1 VVRTLMNSLQL
12 VFDAEK
18 TLRYIIL
25 ENIYHVW
32 KHSSLNFATNLMN
45 RARAAKTTILL
56 ITTLVLTVITSI
68 QPVFAPNT
76 CRRFIAQFEKL
87 IESFM
92 SDTLRLIPPDPISP
106 FVKLTI
112 PFDKDVTKAACA
124 GHASSPDDPLILNGC
139 SILCYPTGY
148 FQYCKL
154 MNLTYSKY
162 FFDTSTAISFR
173 YSVSYASHLDLRKY
187 ILQVSVC
194 TRDRPSLDHSYIF
207 P

>member
-1 VVRTLMNSLQL
+1 MVRTLMNSLQL

-18 TLRYIIL
+18 TLRYIIF

-32 KHSSLNFATNLMN
+32 KHSSVNFATNLMN

-76 CRRFIAQFEKL
+76 CGRFIAQFEKL

-92 SDTLRLIPPDPISP
+92 SDTLRLIPPDLISP

-112 PFDKDVTKAACA
+112 PFDKDVTKAAYA
-124 GHASSPDDPLILNGC
+124 GHASSPDDPLI
-139 SILCYPTGY
+139 P
-148 FQYCKL
+148 
-154 MNLTYSKY
+154 NL
-162 FFDTSTAISFR
+162 
-173 YSVSYASHLDLRKY
+173 VRKY
-187 ILQVSVC
+187 QYEVFHTLLPDQIFPILQTYELEV
-194 TRDRPSLDHSYIF
+194 LKIF
-207 P
+207 FRH